1 MQSIKELLIKEEFIT
16 FPEDSNI
23 INAERA
29 FFGYRAVAWI
39 REKAIEP
46 KFDLHAYLVALTY
59 YKLGMADLKLE
70 DGELLY
76 RYNGHKRTGDAIDE
90 LSENNSQPLG
100 EFHRPDEIAHYQK
113 KAPLEKLINTR
124 NLRSLMNKEGYTFFD
139 GNKKFNLNLIGIRRD
154 NDGTNKFDDF
164 MVVLY
169 KSEGLKEV
177 CKIYPITTDPGE
189 HWLKHPINP
198 KGTAVLVPG
207 QYRGTWK
214 LGKHQNNYEAL
225 VQRKPVK
232 VWRDNNKDEV
242 IDYQQLKLVN
252 EGYFGIN
259 IHRSNPYTQSYLV
272 NRWSAGCQVFQKI
285 EDYKEFMELCKN
297 SSALY
302 GNSFSYTLVTE
313 QELRKHTD
321 KWLFILNLS

>member
-76 RYNGHKRTGDAIDE
+76 RYNGHKRTGDVIDE

-113 KAPLEKLINTR
+113 ESSTR
-124 NLRSLMNKEGYTFFD
+124 EADQYSQP
-139 GNKKFNLNLIGIRRD
+139 
-154 NDGTNKFDDF
+154 
-164 MVVLY
+164 
-169 KSEGLKEV
+169 SE
-177 CKIYPITTDPGE
+177 P
-189 HWLKHPINP
+189 
-198 KGTAVLVPG
+198 
-207 QYRGTWK
+207 
-214 LGKHQNNYEAL
+214 
-225 VQRKPVK
+225 
-232 VWRDNNKDEV
+232 DE
-242 IDYQQLKLVN
+242 
-252 EGYFGIN
+252 
-259 IHRSNPYTQSYLV
+259 
-272 NRWSAGCQVFQKI
+272 
-285 EDYKEFMELCKN
+285 
-297 SSALY
+297 
-302 GNSFSYTLVTE
+302 
-313 QELRKHTD
+313 
-321 KWLFILNLS
+321 